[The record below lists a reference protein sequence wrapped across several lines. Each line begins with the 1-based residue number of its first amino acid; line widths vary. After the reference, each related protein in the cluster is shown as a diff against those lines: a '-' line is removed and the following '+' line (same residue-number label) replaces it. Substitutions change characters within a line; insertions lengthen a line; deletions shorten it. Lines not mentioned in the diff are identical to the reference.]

1 LCTSKSV
8 LPIQLQQFAFIY
20 ICLTSLFIVCV
31 LDPRFSVDA
40 SDYYLFYKMHAY
52 RNRNSNQHGQIIES
66 QVELLSDVS
75 VDMQDNYYVFKDL
88 QTGENIVRIR

>member
-1 LCTSKSV
+1 
-8 LPIQLQQFAFIY
+8 
-20 ICLTSLFIVCV
+20 
-31 LDPRFSVDA
+31 
-40 SDYYLFYKMHAY
+40 MHAY